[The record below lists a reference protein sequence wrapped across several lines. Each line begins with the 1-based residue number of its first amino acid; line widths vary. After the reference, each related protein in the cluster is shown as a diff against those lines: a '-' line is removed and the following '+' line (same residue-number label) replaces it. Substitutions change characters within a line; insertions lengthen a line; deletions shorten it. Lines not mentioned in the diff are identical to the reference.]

1 MHHEAIG
8 GTLCPV
14 ASLARRLHNIKQGS
28 PTCPISTVFHPT
40 KQPTRVS
47 DRDIT
52 TAVRWGATV
61 DGLLNQGYTINQVS
75 SHSLRAGGAM
85 ALKLAG
91 ESSDTIIRVCRWT
104 SLTYMTYIH
113 AQIGALAKGLAW
125 RMSKQH
131 TFHNVG

>member
-1 MHHEAIG
+1 
-8 GTLCPV
+8 
-14 ASLARRLHNIKQGS
+14 
-28 PTCPISTVFHPT
+28 
-40 KQPTRVS
+40 
-47 DRDIT
+47 
-52 TAVRWGATV
+52 
-61 DGLLNQGYTINQVS
+61 
-75 SHSLRAGGAM
+75 M

-91 ESSDTIIRVCRWT
+91 ESSDTIMRVGRWT